1 MSKST
6 TLAARRAFAYLAS
19 IRLARFTVCT
29 GASLALTTI
38 LLSSTSQA
46 EEPPTV
52 SVITVTAGRGSSL
65 EDMPVSTTVLS
76 REEVQ
81 SMPETSVDQI
91 INHIPG
97 IFAPTIPSV
106 QLHPT
111 GQAFNIRGFG
121 TTTNINTLVMVDGV
135 PFNDPYFRTV
145 NWSRISKNSIDSIEV
160 IRGGGATSLWGN
172 MAMGGVVNIVTAE
185 PQPGAASAYFSVG
198 SYASLNEGVSGT
210 LFATDKI
217 KMGLTFD
224 RATTNGYNQTP
235 SEYRNPY
242 MTATSSVVN
251 NLGLSTSFTP
261 TPDSRYYLKFNANQT
276 QENTATWDVASN
288 KWNSYTLSA
297 GGSTQLTDRSSINL
311 NAWYTSQQMDTTNAG
326 QTPAFSIFTPNN
338 SVPYVSQIETA
349 RYSSLGGSV
358 FYQTDIGQIKDLKVG
373 VDARRISSNDNVN
386 QYSVTTQTANILSS
400 GVNNFQGIFAQG
412 TYQFDKIP
420 LDVTLGLRED
430 FWQATNASLGGTIMT
445 GGYSAF
451 NVPLENNN
459 YASFD
464 PSLGLKLHVTDNMD
478 IRAAVYRNFA
488 APGMNQMYRSFLS
501 GASLTTANPLLTPQT
516 NFGQEIGFDLWTRA
530 KDAKLSVTVFNNQ
543 MSNFIDY
550 ATICGTAPTCNP
562 LLIATGLASGS
573 ISSVKQYVNAG
584 SATFRGF
591 EILGQIQAT
600 RTLQLTG
607 GFTRTQAFLTSSS
620 YTTPVDTPPDPTDA
634 QIGQVPPWLLN
645 LGAAW
650 QATPELNLSVQAKS
664 FPDFW
669 NNTGHTQLNEG
680 ATLFDLGFAY
690 QLNKTVNIYG
700 AVQNVFN
707 TNYLAQGMTYTTF
720 QGNTVN
726 STGVPILGMPRWF
739 TLGVQATF

>member
-1 MSKST
+1 
-6 TLAARRAFAYLAS
+6 
-19 IRLARFTVCT
+19 
-29 GASLALTTI
+29 
-38 LLSSTSQA
+38 
-46 EEPPTV
+46 
-52 SVITVTAGRGSSL
+52 
-65 EDMPVSTTVLS
+65 MPVSTTLLS

-81 SMPETSVDQI
+81 SMPEISVDQI

-97 IFAPTIPSV
+97 IFTPTIPSV

-145 NWSRISKNSIDSIEV
+145 NWSRISKNSIESIEV

-185 PQPGAASAYFSVG
+185 PEPGEASAYFSVG

-210 LFATDKI
+210 LFATDKV
-217 KMGLTFD
+217 KMGITFD

-242 MTATSSVVN
+242 MTATRSVVN
-251 NLGLSTSFTP
+251 NLGLSTYFTP
-261 TPDSRYYLKFNANQT
+261 TTDSKYYLKFNANQT
-276 QENTATWDVASN
+276 LENTATWDVASN

-297 GGSTQLTDRSSINL
+297 GGSTRLTDKSSINV

-326 QTPAFSIFTPNN
+326 QTPAFNIFTPSQ

-349 RYSSLGGSV
+349 KYNSLGGSV

-373 VDARRISSNDNVN
+373 VDARRISSNDDVN
-386 QYSVTTQTANILSS
+386 QYSVTTQTANILST

-445 GGYSAF
+445 PGYPAF
-451 NVPLENNN
+451 NIPLANNN

-464 PSLGLKLHVTDNMD
+464 PSLGLKLHVNNNMD
-478 IRAAVYRNFA
+478 LRAAAYRNFA

-516 NFGQEIGFDLWTRA
+516 NFGQELGFDLWTRA
-530 KDAKLSVTVFNNQ
+530 KDAKLSVTAFNNQ

-550 ATICGTAPTCNP
+550 ATICGTTAACNP
-562 LLIATGLASGS
+562 LLSGTGLTPGS

-600 RTLQLTG
+600 QTLQLTG

-620 YTTPVDTPPDPTDA
+620 YTTPADAPPDPTDA

-650 QATPELNLSVQAKS
+650 QATPALNLSVQMKS

-669 NNTGHTQLNEG
+669 NNTGHTQLNQG
-680 ATLFDLGFAY
+680 ATLFDLGFSY
-690 QLNKTVNIYG
+690 QINKTVKLYG

-720 QGNTVN
+720 QGNTV
-726 STGVPILGMPRWF
+726 SSSGVPTLGMPRWF
-739 TLGVQATF
+739 TLGVQASF